1 MRFPSITFAPCIL
14 CLVLLPGSSHL
25 AAAQQSPEP
34 RKLTLAEA
42 IDFALKNN
50 HALTIARY
58 KVVEMHS
65 AKRVAASDYFPKVTN
80 SSSYLHYTQTSFLQF
95 TKGDFGTFPGLGPL
109 PSNNLVVNQGSL
121 DHELSRSEVAQPL
134 TQLIKIHAAN
144 RAARADESAARD
156 DLESL
161 RDQVAILV
169 RQLYYGLLSV
179 QLDRKTAAEQIHVAE
194 QQIAE
199 AERDVQHGSEL
210 EVTLL
215 HARSAL
221 LQARHDQLAANLRS
235 TDLLAEFND
244 VLGFPQGTTFD
255 LNDEL
260 AEATTL
266 PNKTECLQLAQS
278 AAPEIKSAEE
288 TLRKAEA
295 GVAAARAEYV
305 PDITAFGRHEYQ
317 NGVAFLFHNYGVV
330 GLGLT
335 YTLFD
340 GGKKRAVISQ
350 RLAERDQAA
359 ENLRRLKD
367 AAAVNVQKAFD
378 KIDQSRSLVEVARQ
392 AIQVSEESDRLV
404 DVQLRFG
411 EVVNSKRLQAVAA
424 LAKARSDLLKAQL
437 GYHESQAELSALI
450 GRLPR

>member
-1 MRFPSITFAPCIL
+1 MRFRSM
-14 CLVLLPGSSHL
+14 HL
-25 AAAQQSPEP
+25 AIWMVGLVVWPLSSGVAAGQQRPER
-34 RKLTLAEA
+34 RKLTLTQA
-42 IDFALKNN
+42 IDVALKNN
-50 HALTIARY
+50 HALTIAGYR
-58 KVVEMHS
+58 VAEMHS
-65 AKRVAASDYFPKVTN
+65 AKRVAASDYFPKVSN
-80 SSSYLHYTQTSFLQF
+80 SSSFLHYTQTSLLQF
-95 TKGDFGTFPGLGPL
+95 TKGDFGSFPGLGPL
-109 PSNNLVVNQGSL
+109 PSKNLVINQGSL

-134 TQLIKIHAAN
+134 TQLIKVRAAN

-169 RQLYYGLLSV
+169 RQLYYGSLSV
-179 QLDRKTAAEQIHVAE
+179 QLDEKTAAEQIHVAE
-194 QQIAE
+194 QQITE
-199 AERDVQHGSEL
+199 AEHDVQRGSEL

-215 HARSAL
+215 QARSAL
-221 LQARHDQLAANLRS
+221 LQARQDQLAANLRS
-235 TDLLAEFND
+235 SDLLAEFND

-255 LNDEL
+255 LDDEL
-260 AEATTL
+260 AEATAL
-266 PNKTECLQLAQS
+266 PTKTECLQLAQS

-295 GVAAARAEYV
+295 GVAAARAEYI
-305 PDITAFGRHEYQ
+305 PDISAFGRHEYQ

-367 AAAVNVQKAFD
+367 DATVNVQKGFD
-378 KIDQSRSLVEVARQ
+378 KIDQSRSLLEVARQ
-392 AIQVSEESDRLV
+392 AVEVSEESDRLASV
-404 DVQLRFG
+404 RLRFG

-424 LAKARSDLLKAQL
+424 LSKARSDLLRAQL
-437 GYHESQAELSALI
+437 GFLESQAELSALI

>member
-1 MRFPSITFAPCIL
+1 MRFLSMNFARSIL
-14 CLVLLPGSSHL
+14 CLVLLAGSFHS
-25 AAAQQSPEP
+25 AAAQPSPEP
-34 RKLTLAEA
+34 RKLTLAQG

-65 AKRVAASDYFPKVTN
+65 AERVAASDYFPKVSN
-80 SSSYLHYTQTSFLQF
+80 SSSYLHYTQTSLLQF

-109 PSNNLVVNQGSL
+109 PGKNLVINQGNL

-144 RAARADESAARD
+144 RAARADESAAQD

-179 QLDRKTAAEQIHVAE
+179 QLDQKTAAEQIHVAE

-199 AERDVQHGSEL
+199 AEHDVQRGSEL

-215 HARSAL
+215 QARSAL
-221 LQARHDQLAANLRS
+221 LQARQDQLGANLRS
-235 TDLLAEFND
+235 SDLLAEFNE

-255 LNDEL
+255 LDDEL
-260 AEATTL
+260 AETTAL

-295 GVAAARAEYV
+295 GVAAARAEYI

-330 GLGLT
+330 GIGLT

-378 KIDQSRSLVEVARQ
+378 KIDQSHSLMEVARQ
-392 AIQVSEESDRLV
+392 AVQVSEESDRLAG
-404 DVQLRFG
+404 VQLRFG
-411 EVVNSKRLQAVAA
+411 EVVSSKRLQAVAA

-437 GYHESQAELSALI
+437 GYLESQAELSVLI